1 MRRQFVDFSLHLRD
15 DGIVVDVFRD
25 TRNVIRDL
33 QHFGLLQAA
42 RRDGGRSDADAAGDR
57 RFRGIERDQIHV
69 DGDVRAVQRR
79 RDILSADAFRT
90 EVHQHQMV
98 VRSTADDAETTSRQ
112 RIGEAGRVRLDL
124 LLIGLEFVAHGLFK
138 ADSLAGDDVHERT
151 ALHAWEDFGI
161 HGFKIFLL
169 AENRIGSLLGYT
181 SALSNRIVP
190 LVISANTEEGLYN
203 HLYELY
209 QPEYLWL
216 PESKVEGKE
225 IIFSA
230 WEYCLV
236 KTGNQP
242 TPMYEELSLLLP
254 TSGSTGSPK
263 LVRHSYRNIEAN
275 ADNVRRLFELDGT
288 EKAMAILP
296 MHYTMGLSVIT
307 SHLLAGS
314 TLLLS
319 GRSLLDKGFWAMLKD
334 ATSFTGVPYS
344 FEILNLMRFFRMDL
358 PDLTL
363 LTQGGGRMPKE
374 LNLKFAEYCRDNGK
388 RWIATYGQS
397 ECTARMAWLPPKWA
411 IEKVG
416 SIGMAVP
423 NAELSLIDMDGNP
436 ITSPYT
442 EGEMC
447 YRGKNVTMGYARQRE
462 DLLLGDE
469 RHGFIRTGDLAYF
482 DEDGCYY
489 IVGRMGRFLKLFGMR
504 VGLDECERIV
514 KGKFPGLECACVGTD
529 EKMLVYLTDESH
541 KIQVKEE
548 LVNRL
553 KLVASSFE
561 VRIIPE
567 IPKNEAGKILYA
579 KLENR

>member
-1 MRRQFVDFSLHLRD
+1 MILNLDKWSSDAVAAIDSQGQQLTYGELRD
-15 DGIVVDVFRD
+15 F
-25 TRNVIRDL
+25 
-33 QHFGLLQAA
+33 
-42 RRDGGRSDADAAGDR
+42 
-57 RFRGIERDQIHV
+57 
-69 DGDVRAVQRR
+69 AVQ
-79 RDILSADAFRT
+79 
-90 EVHQHQMV
+90 
-98 VRSTADDAETTSRQ
+98 
-112 RIGEAGRVRLDL
+112 AGRLMPTRS
-124 LLIGLEFVAHGLFK
+124 LF
-138 ADSLAGDDVHERT
+138 
-151 ALHAWEDFGI
+151 
-161 HGFKIFLL
+161 FLL
-169 AENRIGSLLGYT
+169 VENNVGGVAWTI
-181 SALSNRIVP
+181 SNICAGNVP
-190 LVISANTEEGLYN
+190 LILNAHLDEALYKS
-203 HLYELY
+203 LYELY
-209 QPEYLWL
+209 QPPFVCV
-216 PESKVEGKE
+216 PEGMADKFDYETVGTL
-225 IIFSA
+225 
-230 WEYCLV
+230 YGYTLM
-236 KTGNQP
+236 KTGNEAC
-242 TPMYEELSLLLP
+242 PMNKELSHLLP

-263 LVRHSYRNIEAN
+263 LVRHKYANIEAAALN
-275 ADNVRRLFELDGT
+275 ISTFFQLT
-288 EKAMAILP
+288 EKDRPLMVLP
-296 MHYTMGLSVIT
+296 LYYTMGLSMVFSHFYVGATVLIT
-307 SHLLAGS
+307 N
-314 TLLLS
+314 LS
-319 GRSLLDKGFWAMLKD
+319 MTDRNFWKFMKEER

-388 RWIATYGQS
+388 QWIATYGQS

-416 SIGMAVP
+416 SIGIAVP

-436 ITSPYT
+436 ITTPNT

-514 KGKFPGLECACVGTD
+514 KGKYPNLECACVGTD
-529 EKMLVYLTDESH
+529 EKMIVYLTDESY
-541 KIQVKEE
+541 KAQVKEE

-561 VRIIPE
+561 VRIIDE

-579 KLENR
+579 KLETQ